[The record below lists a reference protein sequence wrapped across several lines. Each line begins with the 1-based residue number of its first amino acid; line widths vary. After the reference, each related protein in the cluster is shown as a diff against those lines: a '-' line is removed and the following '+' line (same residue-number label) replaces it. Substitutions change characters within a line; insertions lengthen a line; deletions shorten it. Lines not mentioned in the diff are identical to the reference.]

1 MPRRPPRN
9 PWSQLELRVCQ
20 RSARLLLRGKFPSAS
35 DATRS
40 AVRRIAQLHRE
51 HQGERWAG
59 SAREHD
65 AVLKQVLK
73 LARVSRWKWP
83 HATFSPE
90 ENEVLDAYALHMT
103 KQRFPSVKLTA
114 QVCWEELE
122 RRHRRNQQRVPPEQ
136 RVPQPRSRAAVW
148 LQVRKRSIA
157 LGRPRVQ
164 SARTRAEAAIALKC
178 WRKLLRTRG
187 RRGRPLRSAAGRTMA
202 MELKRDGLDRTQASC
217 LYKLRRL
224 DGLKS

>member
-1 MPRRPPRN
+1 MPRRPSRN
-9 PWSQLELRVCQ
+9 PWSQLELRVCR

-35 DATRS
+35 DAARS

-51 HQGERWAG
+51 HPGERWAG
-59 SAREHD
+59 PAREHN

-90 ENEVLDAYALHMT
+90 EDEVLDAYALHMT
-103 KQRFPSVKLTA
+103 RQRFPSVTPTA
-114 QVCWEELE
+114 QACWKELE
-122 RRHRRNQQRVPPEQ
+122 RRHRRDQQRVPPEQ
-136 RVPQPRSRAAVW
+136 RVPQPRSLTAVW
-148 LQVRKRSIA
+148 LQVQRRSVA

-164 SARTRAEAAIALKC
+164 SAWTQAEAAIALKC
-178 WRKLLRTRG
+178 WRRLLRTRG
-187 RRGRPLRSAAGRTMA
+187 RRGRPLRSPAGRIMA
-202 MELKRDGLDRTQASC
+202 IELKRNGFDRTQASC
-217 LYKLRRL
+217 LYRLRRL